1 MRFGRSLLLL
11 FCPWLAVPPATE
23 AARAQFMA
31 EAVQGDDWSASGVVA
46 TVVVDKHHRPGLE
59 LRAAQAVLPA
69 GVGAVKGLH
78 LHCPRLM
85 TPPGH
90 WHCQQAV
97 LRAQFPVVGEQ
108 TLTVDFDYEPR
119 EARLKLTATGLK
131 VAAGSIALSATAT
144 GAEWQASL
152 ALQHLDLAQAQALSS
167 PRVAWPDGT
176 WAGSLSAQ
184 LQAAGA
190 GSEPGAVSATFNL
203 HQLDYSSADG
213 LTATAALGG
222 AGDLQWTPGSVAPKE
237 STLPTLAFHFSANR
251 GQVYLDPVFLDTAQ
265 APFELRTSGQ
275 LQSTVDGWQLVKT
288 QGEFTQPGL
297 LNATAEGTVDFGSGP
312 LFRDVAV
319 ELEVKDTAKAWP
331 LYAGPFLASTDF
343 KDLTAN
349 GDLSGH
355 VLVQAGSPTRV
366 ALALQN
372 LTFSD
377 PAGTLELQAVS
388 GALHWSAEGNAE
400 TAATALSFAGGRFYG
415 LPFGAAQL
423 HLQTQGRDARL
434 LQPFTLPILDGG
446 LQVDTF
452 RVRHAGEPGMW
463 LRLDAV
469 VLPIDMA
476 ALSKTFGWPVFGG
489 KLAGR
494 IPKAALDDGVLTL
507 GGNLE
512 AEVFG
517 GRVTLQN
524 LRLQDALGRF
534 PQFQADI
541 ALRDLDLA
549 LVTGTFE
556 FGYISGRL
564 GGEVNGLQLFDWRP
578 VAFDARLATPPD
590 YRGDRRITPR
600 AVQNL
605 SSLGGGSGVTS
616 ALSGGFLRIFKDFK
630 YQQLGIA
637 CRLEQDVC
645 QMGGVAP
652 APGGYYLIEGAGL
665 PRINLIGSQ
674 GRVAWSKLL
683 RQLERLGQ
691 GAALEV
697 K

>member
-1 MRFGRSLLLL
+1 MRFSLSSLLLSCL
-11 FCPWLAVPPATE
+11 LLAAPSAVE
-23 AARAQFMA
+23 AARAQFRADTM
-31 EAVQGDDWSASGVVA
+31 QGDGWSASGVVA
-46 TVVVDKHHRPGLE
+46 TVVVDKHHRPGLD

-69 GVGAVKGLH
+69 GMGSVKGLH
-78 LHCPRLM
+78 LHCPRLL
-85 TPPGH
+85 TRPGH
-90 WHCQQAV
+90 WRCKQAV
-97 LRAQFPVVGEQ
+97 LHAHFPVVGEQ
-108 TLTVDFDYEPR
+108 TLHVDFDYQPN
-119 EARLKLTATGLK
+119 EARLKLSATGLK
-131 VAAGSIALSATAT
+131 VATGAVALSATAD
-144 GAEWQASL
+144 GEQWKASL
-152 ALQHLDLAQAQALSS
+152 GLNHVDLAQLQTLSN
-167 PRVAWPDGT
+167 RWAAWPAGT
-176 WAGSLSAQ
+176 WDGSLSAQ
-184 LQAAGA
+184 LQATGT
-190 GSEPGAVSATFNL
+190 GGEPSAASATFQL
-203 HQLDYSSADG
+203 HRLDYSSADG
-213 LTATAALGG
+213 LTATSALVG
-222 AGDLQWTPGSVAPKE
+222 AGQLQWATSSVVHTE
-237 STLPTLAFHFSANR
+237 STLPTLAFDFSATR
-251 GQVYLDPVFLDTAQ
+251 GQLYLDPVFLDTAQ
-265 APFELRTSGQ
+265 TPFELHAAGK
-275 LQSTVDGWQLVKT
+275 LQSTVDGWQLVGT
-288 QGEFTQPGL
+288 QAEFKQPGL
-297 LNATAEGTVDFGSGP
+297 LAATAAGTVDFGTGP
-312 LFRDVAV
+312 LLRNVAV

-343 KDLTAN
+343 KDLTAT
-349 GDLSGH
+349 GDLNGQ
-355 VLVQAGSPTRV
+355 VLVRAGSPARV
-366 ALALQN
+366 TLSLKD
-372 LTFSD
+372 LTFAD
-377 PAGTLELQAVS
+377 PAGTLELRSVS
-388 GALHWSAEGNAE
+388 GALRWSAEGTTE
-400 TAATALSFAGGRFYG
+400 TEATALSFAGGRFYG

-423 HLQTQGRDARL
+423 NLQTQGRDARL
-434 LQPFTLPILDGG
+434 LKPFTLPILDGG

-452 RVRHAGEPGMW
+452 RVRHAGEPDMW

-476 ALSKTFGWPVFGG
+476 ALSKAFGWPVFGG

-512 AEVFG
+512 AQVFG
-517 GRVTLQN
+517 GQITLQN

-541 ALRDLDLA
+541 TLRDLDLA

-564 GGEVNGLQLFDWRP
+564 EGEVNELQLFDWRP
-578 VAFDARLATPPD
+578 VAFDARLATPPN

-616 ALSGGFLRIFKDFK
+616 ALSGSFLRVFKDFK
-630 YQQLGIA
+630 YRQLGIA

>member
-1 MRFGRSLLLL
+1 MRIGHSPLLLSCCL
-11 FCPWLAVPPATE
+11 LAAPTATE
-23 AARAQFMA
+23 AARGQFTA
-31 EAVQGDDWSASGVVA
+31 ATVQGDSWSASGVVA
-46 TVVVDKHHRPGLE
+46 TVVVDQHHRPGLD

-69 GVGAVKGLH
+69 GMGSVKGLH
-78 LHCPRLM
+78 LHCPQLLTR
-85 TPPGH
+85 PGH
-90 WHCQQAV
+90 WRCKQAV

-108 TLTVDFDYEPR
+108 TLVVDFDYQPR
-119 EARLKLTATGLK
+119 QARLEVAATGLNI
-131 VAAGSIALSATAT
+131 AAGNVALSATAA
-144 GAEWQASL
+144 GEQWQASL
-152 ALQHLDLAQAQALSS
+152 TLEQLDLAQLQALSR
-167 PRVAWPDGT
+167 PWATWPAGT
-176 WAGSLSAQ
+176 WDGSLSGQ
-184 LQAAGA
+184 LQASGA
-190 GSEPGAVSATFNL
+190 ASEPSVVSAAFKL
-203 HQLDYSSADG
+203 HRLDYSSADG
-213 LTATAALGG
+213 LTATAALVG
-222 AGDLQWTPGSVAPKE
+222 AGQLQWTRDSAIHTENTPPV
-237 STLPTLAFHFSANR
+237 LAFDFSANS
-251 GQVYLDPVFLDTAQ
+251 GQLYLDPVFLDTAQ
-265 APFELRTSGQ
+265 TPFELRAAGQ
-275 LQSTVDGWQLVKT
+275 LQSTVDGWQLTGTK
-288 QGEFTQPGL
+288 GEFTQPGL
-297 LNATAEGTVDFGSGP
+297 LTATAEGTVDFGAGP
-312 LFRDVAV
+312 LLRDVAV
-319 ELEVKDTAKAWP
+319 ELDVKDTAKAWP
-331 LYAGPFLASTDF
+331 LYAGPFLASSDF
-343 KDLTAN
+343 KDLTATGN
-349 GDLSGH
+349 LSGQ
-355 VLVQAGSPTRV
+355 VLVQAGSPARLN
-366 ALALQN
+366 LALQD
-372 LTFSD
+372 LTFAD
-377 PAGTLELQAVS
+377 PAGTLELRSMS
-388 GALHWSAEGNAE
+388 GALNWSAEGTTE
-400 TAATALSFAGGRFYG
+400 TNATALSFAGGRFYG

-423 HLQTQGRDARL
+423 HLQTHGRDARL

-452 RVRHAGEPGMW
+452 RVRHAGESGMW

-469 VLPIDMA
+469 ILPIDMA
-476 ALSKTFGWPVFGG
+476 ALSKAFGWPVFGG
-489 KLAGR
+489 QLAGR

-517 GRVTLQN
+517 GHVTLQN

-541 ALRDLDLA
+541 ALRDLNLA

>member
-1 MRFGRSLLLL
+1 
-11 FCPWLAVPPATE
+11 
-23 AARAQFMA
+23 MA
-31 EAVQGDDWSASGVVA
+31 DRIEGDTWSASGVVA
-46 TVVVDKHHRPGLE
+46 TVVVDQQHRPGLE
-59 LRAAQAVLPA
+59 VRAAQAVLPGGMGPA
-69 GVGAVKGLH
+69 RRLH
-78 LHCPRLM
+78 LYCPRLL
-85 TPPGH
+85 TGPGQ
-90 WHCQQAV
+90 WRCQQAT
-97 LRAQFPVVGEQ
+97 LHAQFPVLGEQ
-108 TLTVDFDYEPR
+108 TLTVDFDYQPR
-119 EARLKLTATGLK
+119 KARLELTVTGLK
-131 VAAGSIALSATAT
+131 VAAGSAALSATST
-144 GAEWQASL
+144 GERWEAGLSL
-152 ALQHLDLAQAQALSS
+152 ELLNLAPLRTLSS
-167 PRVAWPDGT
+167 PWAAWPAGT
-176 WAGSLSAQ
+176 WDGSLSAR
-184 LQAAGA
+184 LQASGA
-190 GSEPGAVSATFNL
+190 GTEPEAINANFKL
-203 HQLDYSSADG
+203 HRLDYSSADG
-213 LTATAALGG
+213 LTATAALVG
-222 AGDLQWTPGSVAPKE
+222 AGQLQWTRDSAIHTENAP
-237 STLPTLAFHFSANR
+237 PTLAFDFSATS
-251 GQVYLDPVFLDTAQ
+251 GQLYLDPVFLDTAQ
-265 APFELRTSGQ
+265 TPFELRAAGQ
-275 LQSTVDGWQLVKT
+275 LTSTVDGWQLVGTK
-288 QGEFTQPGL
+288 GEFTQPGL
-297 LNATAEGTVDFGSGP
+297 LTATANGTVDFGSGP
-312 LFRDVAV
+312 LLRDVAV
-319 ELEVKDTAKAWP
+319 ELDVKNTAKAWP

-343 KDLTAN
+343 KDLTAT
-349 GDLSGH
+349 GDLRGQ
-355 VLVQAGSPTRV
+355 VLVQAGSPARV
-366 ALALQN
+366 NLALQD
-372 LTFSD
+372 LTFAD
-377 PAGTLELQAVS
+377 PAGTLEVRSMS
-388 GALHWSAEGNAE
+388 GALNWSAEGTAE
-400 TAATALSFAGGRFYG
+400 TTATALSFAGGRFYG

-434 LQPFTLPILDGG
+434 LKPFTLPILDGG

-476 ALSKTFGWPVFGG
+476 ALSKAFGWPVFGG

-517 GRVTLQN
+517 GQVTLQN

-541 ALRDLDLA
+541 ALRNLDLA

-616 ALSGGFLRIFKDFK
+616 ALSGSFLRVFKDFK
-630 YQQLGIA
+630 YRQLGIA

-645 QMGGVAP
+645 QMGGLEP

>member
-1 MRFGRSLLLL
+1 L
-11 FCPWLAVPPATE
+11 
-23 AARAQFMA
+23 
-31 EAVQGDDWSASGVVA
+31 
-46 TVVVDKHHRPGLE
+46 
-59 LRAAQAVLPA
+59 
-69 GVGAVKGLH
+69 
-78 LHCPRLM
+78 
-85 TPPGH
+85 
-90 WHCQQAV
+90 
-97 LRAQFPVVGEQ
+97 
-108 TLTVDFDYEPR
+108 
-119 EARLKLTATGLK
+119 
-131 VAAGSIALSATAT
+131 
-144 GAEWQASL
+144 
-152 ALQHLDLAQAQALSS
+152 
-167 PRVAWPDGT
+167 
-176 WAGSLSAQ
+176 
-184 LQAAGA
+184 
-190 GSEPGAVSATFNL
+190 
-203 HQLDYSSADG
+203 
-213 LTATAALGG
+213 
-222 AGDLQWTPGSVAPKE
+222 
-237 STLPTLAFHFSANR
+237 
-251 GQVYLDPVFLDTAQ
+251 
-265 APFELRTSGQ
+265 
-275 LQSTVDGWQLVKT
+275 
-288 QGEFTQPGL
+288 
-297 LNATAEGTVDFGSGP
+297 DFGSGP
-312 LFRDVAV
+312 LLRNVAV
-319 ELEVKDTAKAWP
+319 ELDVKDTAKAWP

-343 KDLTAN
+343 KDLTAT
-349 GDLSGH
+349 GDLSGQ
-355 VLVQAGSPTRV
+355 VLVQAGSPARV
-366 ALALQN
+366 NLALRD
-372 LTFSD
+372 LTFTD
-377 PAGTLELQAVS
+377 PAGTLEVRS
-388 GALHWSAEGNAE
+388 MNGALRWSTEGTAE
-400 TAATALSFAGGRFYG
+400 TDATALSFAGGRFYG

-434 LQPFTLPILDGG
+434 LKPFTLPILDGG

-452 RVRHAGEPGMW
+452 RIRHAGEPGMW

-476 ALSKTFGWPVFGG
+476 ALSKAFGWPVFGG

-512 AEVFG
+512 AQVFG
-517 GRVTLQN
+517 GQITLQN

-616 ALSGGFLRIFKDFK
+616 ALSGGFLRVFKDFK
-630 YQQLGIA
+630 YRQLGIA
-637 CRLEQDVC
+637 CHLEQDVC

-683 RQLERLGQ
+683 RQLERLGE

>member
-1 MRFGRSLLLL
+1 MRFGHSLLLL
-11 FCPWLAVPPATE
+11 SGLLLASPTAAE

-31 EAVQGDDWSASGVVA
+31 DAVQGDDWSASGVVA
-46 TVVVDKHHRPGLE
+46 TVVVDKRHRPGLD
-59 LRAAQAVLPA
+59 LRAAEAVLPA

-78 LHCPRLM
+78 LHCPRLL

-90 WHCQQAV
+90 WRCQQAV

-108 TLTVDFDYEPR
+108 TLTVDFDYAPR

-131 VAAGSIALSATAT
+131 VAAGTVALSAAAA
-144 GAEWQASL
+144 GEQWKASL
-152 ALQHLDLAQAQALSS
+152 TLEQLDLAQLQALSR
-167 PRVAWPDGT
+167 PWATWPAGT
-176 WAGSLSAQ
+176 WDGSLSAQ
-184 LQAAGA
+184 LQASGA
-190 GSEPGAVSATFNL
+190 ASEPSVVSAAFKL
-203 HQLDYSSADG
+203 HRLDYSSADG
-213 LTATAALGG
+213 LTATAALVG
-222 AGDLQWTPGSVAPKE
+222 AGQLQWALGSVAHPESSLPK
-237 STLPTLAFHFSANR
+237 LAFDFSATS
-251 GQVYLDPVFLDTAQ
+251 GQLYLDPVFLDTAQ
-265 APFELRTSGQ
+265 TPFELRAAGQ
-275 LQSTVDGWQLVKT
+275 LQSTVDGWQLTGTK
-288 QGEFTQPGL
+288 GEFKQPGL
-297 LNATAEGTVDFGSGP
+297 LTATAEGTVDFGAGP
-312 LFRDVAV
+312 LLRDVAV
-319 ELEVKDTAKAWP
+319 ELDVKDTAKAWP

-343 KDLTAN
+343 KDLTATGN
-349 GDLSGH
+349 LSGQ
-355 VLVQAGSPTRV
+355 VLVQAGSPTRLN
-366 ALALQN
+366 LALQD
-372 LTFSD
+372 LTFAD
-377 PAGTLELQAVS
+377 PAGSLEVRS
-388 GALHWSAEGNAE
+388 VNGALRWSAEGNAE
-400 TAATALSFAGGRFYG
+400 TEATALSFAGGRFYG

-423 HLQTQGRDARL
+423 HLQTHGRDARL

-463 LRLDAV
+463 LRLDAAI
-469 VLPIDMA
+469 LPIDMA

-517 GRVTLQN
+517 GHVTLQN

-630 YQQLGIA
+630 YRQLGIA